1 VPDRGAG
8 DLGAIDDAAAAERHD
23 AVRLGLPQQGGERQ
37 HILDRGMGAH
47 GRRLAREL
55 RADGGAGRGGD
66 AASCQGPGGDED
78 DALALGEFGR
88 QRLGDGQAVADALL
102 RRPGMEMRAHS
113 AVAPASRTTLAQKG
127 ISLATKAA

>member
-1 VPDRGAG
+1 MR
-8 DLGAIDDAAAAERHD
+8 
-23 AVRLGLPQQGGERQ
+23 
-37 HILDRGMGAH
+37 AH
-47 GRRLAREL
+47 GGGLAGEL

-66 AASCQGPGGDED
+66 AALRQRAGGDQD
-78 DALALGEFGR
+78 DALAFGEFGR
-88 QRLGDGQAVADALL
+88 QGFRDGQAVADALL